1 MADELGV
8 WLYGERTASVTD
20 GRGRPR
26 LGYTTETL
34 AKYELGTPL
43 LSIGLPLTDV
53 PFAPAATRSFLDGLL
68 PEDESRRAIAEEL
81 DLRAN
86 DTFGLIKAL
95 GRDCA
100 GAIVVLPSE
109 ETGSARATTLT
120 AVPLSSDQVA
130 ERVANLRS
138 APLGVSKRVRISL
151 AGVQEKLL
159 LTQMPDGEW
168 GDPVDG
174 TPSTHILKPE
184 IRDLPNTVENETFCM
199 RVARHLGL
207 IAASVETTEFGGRN
221 VIVVQRYDRVVSA
234 NGDVDRVH
242 QEDFCQALSL
252 SPKSKYQEDGGPSL
266 RKMAAVLREFAR
278 PDSLR
283 RLLQASF
290 LNVLVGNG
298 DAHGKNFSLMHHRDG
313 SIELTPLYDV
323 MSTLLYRMDR
333 LAMYIDDVRQV
344 ERVTRERLCNEAQ
357 SWPMRREAIDLI
369 LDELTVRAPEAIER
383 ARDETPGV
391 PDELLQLCVRQLASL
406 SR

>member
-1 MADELGV
+1 
-8 WLYGERTASVTD
+8 
-20 GRGRPR
+20 
-26 LGYTTETL
+26 
-34 AKYELGTPL
+34 
-43 LSIGLPLTDV
+43 
-53 PFAPAATRSFLDGLL
+53 
-68 PEDESRRAIAEEL
+68 
-81 DLRAN
+81 
-86 DTFGLIKAL
+86 
-95 GRDCA
+95 
-100 GAIVVLPSE
+100 
-109 ETGSARATTLT
+109 
-120 AVPLSSDQVA
+120 
-130 ERVANLRS
+130 
-138 APLGVSKRVRISL
+138 
-151 AGVQEKLL
+151 
-159 LTQMPDGEW
+159 
-168 GDPVDG
+168 
-174 TPSTHILKPE
+174 
-184 IRDLPNTVENETFCM
+184 M

-266 RKMAAVLREFAR
+266 KKMAAVLREFAR

-283 RLLQASF
+283 RLLQANF

-313 SIELTPLYDV
+313 SIELAPLYDV
-323 MSTLLYRMDR
+323 MSTLLYRMDS
-333 LAMYIDDVRQV
+333 LAMYIDDVRRV

-369 LDELTVRAPEAIER
+369 LDELTVSAPEAIEL

>member
-1 MADELGV
+1 
-8 WLYGERTASVTD
+8 
-20 GRGRPR
+20 
-26 LGYTTETL
+26 
-34 AKYELGTPL
+34 
-43 LSIGLPLTDV
+43 
-53 PFAPAATRSFLDGLL
+53 
-68 PEDESRRAIAEEL
+68 L

-109 ETGSARATTLT
+109 ETGSAQSTTLS
-120 AVPLSSDQVA
+120 AVTLSNDEVA
-130 ERVANLRS
+130 EKVANLRR
-138 APLGVSKRVRISL
+138 APLGVSRRVRISL

-159 LTQMPDGEW
+159 LTQMPDGKW

-184 IRDLPNTVENETFCM
+184 IRDLPNTVENEAFCM

-266 RKMAAVLREFAR
+266 RNMAAVLREFAR

-283 RLLQASF
+283 RLLQANF

-323 MSTLLYRMDR
+323 MSTLLYRMDS
-333 LAMYIDDVRQV
+333 LALYIDDVRRV

-391 PDELLQLCVRQLASL
+391 PDELLQLCERQLASL
-406 SR
+406 SRK